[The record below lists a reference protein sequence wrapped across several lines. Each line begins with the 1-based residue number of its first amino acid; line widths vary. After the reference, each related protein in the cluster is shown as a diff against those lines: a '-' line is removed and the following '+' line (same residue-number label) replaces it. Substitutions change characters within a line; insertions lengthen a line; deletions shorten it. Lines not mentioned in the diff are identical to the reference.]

1 MTHFF
6 AGILVMGY
14 VVATMYFARFWRAS
28 RDRLFLFF
36 AIGFALLALQ
46 RITLAVAYLLPV
58 PLTTH
63 YVLRLAGFVVILAG
77 ILDKNR
83 R

>member
-1 MTHFF
+1 MTHFV
-6 AGILVMGY
+6 AGLLVMGY
-14 VVATMYFARFWRAS
+14 VVAAMFFTRFWRAS

-36 AIGFALLALQ
+36 AAGFALLAIQ
-46 RITLAVAYLLPV
+46 RVTLAVAYLIPV

-63 YVLRLAGFVVILAG
+63 YLLRLTAFVVILAG

>member
-1 MTHFF
+1 MTHFV
-6 AGILVMGY
+6 AGLLVMGY
-14 VVATMYFARFWRAS
+14 VVAAMFFLRFWRES

-36 AIGFALLALQ
+36 AAGFALLAIQ
-46 RITLAVAYLLPV
+46 RLTLAVAYLTAV

-63 YVLRLAGFVVILAG
+63 YLLRLAGFVVILAG